1 MDKIVSYTTSELV
14 NKGLLG
20 LMHDYFYTLLQ
31 IFYVRR
37 NEEIFIDDDEKYLW
51 GRLSRLFCL
60 PPELYCTGIQ
70 SYLFFTHFS
79 VQLSNL

>member
-51 GRLSRLFCL
+51 GRLSRLFFL
-60 PPELYCTGIQ
+60 SPARTVLYWDTVLSIFYSFFCTAI
-70 SYLFFTHFS
+70 
-79 VQLSNL
+79 